1 MMDVEVALA
10 EIGGKFDIVMQ
21 NIATIKE
28 KQEEMALDIAEI
40 KKAVYH
46 PDQGLYARIRELEQW
61 KDGASRLI
69 WILMTSVVTLGV
81 ATIYRIIFS

>member
-1 MMDVEVALA
+1 MDVDVALT

-21 NIATIKE
+21 NIVTVKE
-28 KQEEMALDIAEI
+28 KQEEMATDIAEI

-61 KDGASRLI
+61 KEGASRLI
-69 WILMTSVVTLGV
+69 WILMTAVVTLGV
-81 ATIYRIIFS
+81 ATAYKMIFS